1 MKDIYG
7 IFMRG
12 GDGHK
17 FLSSLIAHSLLNW
30 KFIPEFPNGNSH
42 MYWNNYIS
50 KYIRAKISKTPH
62 QEIFLKYEPIN
73 NTTPF
78 ICLLN
83 SGASDKVKS
92 IYKNYQLISI
102 TVTKEDYVMLEA
114 NHYLKRWK
122 FEVLN
127 ENNPFFNFY
136 TKSKFNDQKFPSL
149 LGKKSFSEL
158 PQDFVLEIFKDYIQH
173 LLFVNNYL
181 ENYNKNEYIGVPFQ
195 TIMFDEKN
203 LINLLEQITETKAT
217 ESVIK
222 TIQKYQTVQT
232 QLQTTFPEFFNIK

>member
-1 MKDIYG
+1 MLFRSFTFKVWILDTPLTNGFNVQNIPAVYSNNIPYG
-7 IFMRG
+7 YC
-12 GDGHK
+12 
-17 FLSSLIAHSLLNW
+17 LWSAAS
-30 KFIPEFPNGNSH
+30 NS
-42 MYWNNYIS
+42 Y
-50 KYIRAKISKTPH
+50 
-62 QEIFLKYEPIN
+62 
-73 NTTPF
+73 
-78 ICLLN
+78 
-83 SGASDKVKS
+83 
-92 IYKNYQLISI
+92 
-102 TVTKEDYVMLEA
+102 
-114 NHYLKRWK
+114 
-122 FEVLN
+122 
-127 ENNPFFNFY
+127 PFFNFY

-222 TIQKYQTVQT
+222 TIQKYQTVQI
-232 QLQTTFPEFFNIK
+232 QLQKKFPEFFNIK